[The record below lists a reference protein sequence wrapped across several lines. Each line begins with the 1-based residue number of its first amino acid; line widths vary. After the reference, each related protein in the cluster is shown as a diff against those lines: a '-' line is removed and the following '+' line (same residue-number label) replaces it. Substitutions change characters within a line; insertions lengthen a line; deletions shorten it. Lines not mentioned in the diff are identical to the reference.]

1 MCQQCVNNLIDI
13 LPDAMPWSERMHI
26 LWEYTAYPMGDA
38 ETVGRQIKE
47 FADGMCDAHAAN
59 L

>member
-38 ETVGRQIKE
+38 ETVERQIKE
-47 FADGMCDAHAAN
+47 FADGMRRAGR
-59 L
+59 